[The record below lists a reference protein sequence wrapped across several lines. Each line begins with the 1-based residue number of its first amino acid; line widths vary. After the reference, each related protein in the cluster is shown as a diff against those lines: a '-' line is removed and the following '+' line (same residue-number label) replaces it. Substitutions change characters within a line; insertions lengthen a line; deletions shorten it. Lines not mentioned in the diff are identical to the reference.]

1 MCVGTNTCQLK
12 ANKHKSKN
20 AWNRFVRSWDS
31 ETRQHIWTMLIYDFY
46 VMHVYKR
53 WWHEECRQHSTFNQ
67 TCVTQLVFAVQPF
80 ESFEALLMPVL
91 WHHDC
96 INLDAHTIP
105 LAKTVGRSVC
115 YSVARKSGH
124 VGMIFTSK
132 KKHDLSSHLTWS
144 LFGFQEIIF
153 LLAPPSCCM
162 MWKYGTCKFPPP
174 WTFLNSRS
182 FRPRRSEADSRHASW
197 LWVGASLPPKKWIKL
212 EIMRHP
218 PIMSW
223 IGLGFPFKNVAPCV
237 WAEPHQRSLPQWRP

>member
-1 MCVGTNTCQLK
+1 MSAQSKQAQVKKCMEPFRAFMGFRDTSTYMDYANLWFLRDACVQEMMTWRMQT
-12 ANKHKSKN
+12 
-20 AWNRFVRSWDS
+20 
-31 ETRQHIWTMLIYDFY
+31 
-46 VMHVYKR
+46 
-53 WWHEECRQHSTFNQ
+53 TFNIQ
-67 TCVTQLVFAVQPF
+67 PNMRHTTGFCSSTIWIIWSSTDACIVTPWLYQFGRTHDPTCKNGGKI
-80 ESFEALLMPVL
+80 SLLLRCPE
-91 WHHDC
+91 
-96 INLDAHTIP
+96 I
-105 LAKTVGRSVC
+105 RSC
-115 YSVARKSGH
+115 RNDIH
-124 VGMIFTSK
+124 EQ

-197 LWVGASLPPKKWIKL
+197 LRVGASLPPKKWIKL